1 MNRRQLLLAAP
12 AALLATNAVAAD
24 PWPSRP
30 IRIIVPFPPGGPADG
45 SARVL
50 AESMG
55 PALGANIVVENRT
68 GGGGVIGITAAAQSN
83 DGHTLLMGSTSMTVT
98 PSMRTDLPYDIFRDF
113 QPIGMVSAQPL
124 VLVVPA
130 ASPLR
135 SVEDVIRTGKKK
147 GDLTAGT
154 SGIGT
159 LSHLAIELFN
169 MRTATEIVHVPYR
182 GENAILPD
190 LLNSTIDLGFLNLP
204 ILLPQ
209 LQAGKLRA
217 LAVSAKASITELPD
231 VKTFKAQNID
241 GLEVGLGGS
250 SRRTGHSTRGAAARF
265 RGAPQGARDAFGAS
279 APRKFRHDARQQH
292 PRGTRRLPP
301 RRDGALGRGRAHPQH
316 QAGVA
321 LRAAGRRRPR

>member
-1 MNRRQLLLAAP
+1 MNRRHLLLAAP
-12 AALLATNAVAAD
+12 AALLAANAFAAD
-24 PWPSRP
+24 PWPTRP
-30 IRIIVPFPPGGPADG
+30 IRILVPFPPGGPADG

-55 PALGANIVVENRT
+55 PALGANIIVENRA

-98 PSMRTDLPYDIFRDF
+98 PSMRSDLPYDILRDF

-130 ASPLR
+130 ASPLK
-135 SVEDVIRTGKKK
+135 SVDDVIRAGKNK

-154 SGIGT
+154 SGVGT

-169 MRTATEIVHVPYR
+169 MRTGTEITHVPYR

-190 LLNSTIDLGFLNLP
+190 LLNGTIGLGFLNLP

-217 LAVSAKASITELPD
+217 LAVSAKGSIPELPG
-231 VKTFKAQNID
+231 VKTFRAQGVD
-241 GLEVGLGGS
+241 GLEVEGWAALLAAPGLPREALPRVSEALRQALATPSVRQRLESFG
-250 SRRTGHSTRGAAARF
+250 TTPVISTREELAAF
-265 RGAPQGARDAFGAS
+265 
-279 APRKFRHDARQQH
+279 
-292 PRGTRRLPP
+292 
-301 RRDGALGRGRAHPQH
+301 
-316 QAGVA
+316 
-321 LRAAGRRRPR
+321 LRAEMARWGEVVRTRNIKAE

>member
-1 MNRRQLLLAAP
+1 MNRRQLLVAVP
-12 AALLATNAVAAD
+12 AALLATKTRAAD

-30 IRIIVPFPPGGPADG
+30 VRIIVPFPPGGPADG

-98 PSMRTDLPYDIFRDF
+98 PSMRTDLPYDILRDF

-130 ASPLR
+130 TSPLNG
-135 SVEDVIRTGKKK
+135 VEDVIRAGKKK
-147 GDLTAGT
+147 GDVTAGT
-154 SGIGT
+154 SGVGT

-169 MRTATEIVHVPYR
+169 MRTGTEIVHVPYS

-190 LLNSTIDLGFLNLP
+190 LLNGTIGLGFLNLP

-217 LAVSAKASITELPD
+217 LAVSAKTSIAELPD
-231 VKTFKAQNID
+231 VKTFKAQGVD
-241 GLEVGLGGS
+241 GLEVEGWAALLAAPGLPPEALPRVSEALRQALAAPSVRQRLESFGTTPVS
-250 SRRTGHSTRGAAARF
+250 STRDELAAF
-265 RGAPQGARDAFGAS
+265 
-279 APRKFRHDARQQH
+279 
-292 PRGTRRLPP
+292 
-301 RRDGALGRGRAHPQH
+301 
-316 QAGVA
+316 
-321 LRAAGRRRPR
+321 LRAEMTRWGEVVRTRNIKPE

>member
-12 AALLATNAVAAD
+12 AALLATKTLAAD

-30 IRIIVPFPPGGPADG
+30 VRIIVPFPPGGPADG

-50 AESMG
+50 ADSMG
-55 PALGANIVVENRT
+55 PALGANIVVENRA

-98 PSMRTDLPYDIFRDF
+98 PSMRTDLPYDILRDF

-130 ASPLR
+130 VSPLKNI
-135 SVEDVIRTGKKK
+135 EDVIRAGKKK

-169 MRTATEIVHVPYR
+169 LRTGTEIVNVPYR

-190 LLNSTIDLGFLNLP
+190 LLNGTIGLGFLNLP

-217 LAVSAKASITELPD
+217 LAVSAKASIAELPD
-231 VKTFKAQNID
+231 VKTFKAQGVD
-241 GLEVGLGGS
+241 GLEVEGWAALLAAPAIPAEALPRVSEALRQALATS
-250 SRRTGHSTRGAAARF
+250 SVRQRLESFGTTPVSSTREELAAF
-265 RGAPQGARDAFGAS
+265 
-279 APRKFRHDARQQH
+279 
-292 PRGTRRLPP
+292 
-301 RRDGALGRGRAHPQH
+301 
-316 QAGVA
+316 
-321 LRAAGRRRPR
+321 LRAEMARWGEVVRTRNIKPE